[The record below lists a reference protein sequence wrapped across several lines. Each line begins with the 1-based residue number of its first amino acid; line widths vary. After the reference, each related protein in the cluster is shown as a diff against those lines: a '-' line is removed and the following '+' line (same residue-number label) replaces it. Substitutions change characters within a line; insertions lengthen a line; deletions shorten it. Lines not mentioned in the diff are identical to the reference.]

1 MSEEADVNPATT
13 TVAFVLP
20 AVICAGILAVTI
32 AIGWPWWLGLI
43 IAIVA
48 FPIVG
53 LSLSLADGLRR
64 TAGYTRR
71 R

>member
-1 MSEEADVNPATT
+1 MGNLEQNPAPAKI
-13 TVAFVLP
+13 AFVLP
-20 AVICAGILAVTI
+20 AVICAGILAGAI

-53 LSLSLADGLRR
+53 LTLSVIAGLGR
-64 TAGYTRR
+64 TAGHTRR